1 LTKGAHT
8 TIYSV
13 GLRAELL
20 DVTVLALDNAQKDLQ
35 RESQRSD
42 LLGNSGGKRHP
53 GQSDSPYSDEPGYDR
68 DQRGRL
74 LAGTETLN
82 DGELGTRTLVHVYGD
97 GV

>member
-1 LTKGAHT
+1 MNQILYGW
-8 TIYSV
+8 
-13 GLRAELL
+13 RAEPL
-20 DVTVLALDNAQKDLQ
+20 DFSVFALDNAQKDLQ

-82 DGELGTRTLVHVYGD
+82 DGELGKGERMRVYGMEAH
-97 GV
+97 GI

>member
-1 LTKGAHT
+1 M
-8 TIYSV
+8 
-13 GLRAELL
+13 RAEPL
-20 DVTVLALDNAQKDLQ
+20 DVTVIVLDNAQKDLQ

-82 DGELGTRTLVHVYGD
+82 DGELGERALVCVP
-97 GV
+97 

>member
-1 LTKGAHT
+1 LDQILYGR
-8 TIYSV
+8 
-13 GLRAELL
+13 RAEPF
-20 DVTVLALDNAQKDLQ
+20 DFTSIVLDNAQKDLQ

-42 LLGNSGGKRHP
+42 LLGSSGGKRHP

-82 DGELGTRTLVHVYGD
+82 DGELGKRTLVHVYGD
-97 GV
+97 GL